1 MNTAYILTSYRTPG
15 CRSYSGKFKNLRPDD
30 LAAQTIKGIVEHS
43 TIDPATIDDVY
54 LGCSFPE
61 AEQGLNLGRLAAM
74 KAGLPIDVPGLVVN
88 RFCSSGLQTIS
99 MAAERVMA
107 GGADCILAGGVES
120 MTYVPMG
127 GQKYAPH
134 PAMVAD
140 WPESYAAMG
149 ITAEIVS
156 EKFGISRQM
165 MDEFA
170 VQSHRKAAAAVAE
183 GKFEE
188 EILPIEIERT
198 TLLNGKVLK
207 ENELVKADE
216 GIRLDTSTESLARLR
231 PVFKANG
238 LITAGNACQV
248 TDGAALTAV
257 VSENYL
263 RRMNREPLARYI
275 GFAVKGVAP
284 EIMGIGPVAAV
295 PAVLK
300 QTNMDIDDIDLIEL
314 NEAFAGQVLSC
325 VKELGLD
332 QGILNVNGGAI
343 ALGHPLGCTGAK
355 LTTTLLHELARRKGG
370 YGMVTMCIGGG
381 MGAAGIF
388 ENLQRT

>member
-15 CRSYSGKFKNLRPDD
+15 CKSYNGKFKNLRPDD
-30 LAAQTIKGIVEHS
+30 LAAQTIKGIVEQS
-43 TIDPATIDDVY
+43 GIDPATIDDLY

-61 AEQGLNLGRLAAM
+61 AEQGLNLGRLAVM
-74 KAGLPIDVPGLVVN
+74 KAGLPVDVPGLVVN

-107 GGADCILAGGVES
+107 GAADCILAGGVES

-127 GQKYAPH
+127 GQKYAPN
-134 PAMVAD
+134 PGLVSD

-149 ITAEIVS
+149 ITAEIVAD
-156 EKFGISRQM
+156 KFAITREM

-170 VQSHRKAAAAVAE
+170 VDSHRKAAAAVAS

-188 EILPIEIERT
+188 EILPIEIET
-198 TLLNGKVLK
+198 TRLLNKKVQK
-207 ENELVKADE
+207 ETEHVFADE
-216 GIRLDTSTESLARLR
+216 GIREDTTVETLARLH
-231 PVFKANG
+231 PVFKADG

-257 VSENYL
+257 VSEKYL
-263 RRMNREPLARYI
+263 KQLKRDPLARFV
-275 GFAVKGVAP
+275 GFAVKGVSP

-300 QTNMDIDDIDLIEL
+300 QTDIKIGDIDLIEL
-314 NEAFAGQVLSC
+314 NEAFAGQVLAC
-325 VKELGLD
+325 VKELGLNRD
-332 QGILNVNGGAI
+332 ILNVNGGAI

-355 LTTTLLHELARRKGG
+355 LTTTLLHELARRKAG

-388 ENLQRT
+388 ENMQ